1 MSSGIFYFM
10 PEKEQFNHQ
19 DFLKT
24 VSHQPGVY
32 RMYDHKDVVIYV
44 GKAKDLHKRLTSYF
58 RKTVDREK
66 TRVLVTH
73 IANIDVT
80 VTHSETEALVLEH
93 TYIKRYQPRYNVSLR
108 DDKSYP
114 YILIT
119 AHKHPQLTSIRSK
132 NKRKGQYFGPY
143 PSGSAVRESLHLM
156 QKLFPV
162 RQCEDSY
169 YQNRSRPCLQFQLKR
184 CLGPC
189 VEMVNPEEYNQQV
202 ELAALFLKGKNIDV
216 INELVMKME
225 KASQQL
231 DFETAARYRDQIQAL
246 RTIQE
251 QQYVTSDLGEMDV
264 IGFAYKNGIAC
275 VHLLFVRSGKVFGSR
290 SYFPKV
296 PADTDISEVIQA
308 FLLQYYLN
316 KETQQAIP
324 KEVLL
329 TELPE
334 DNDLIESS
342 LSQLAGRKIKLTSPK
357 RGDRHKFL
365 RLALTN
371 AESALTTKLATKST
385 VLNRFKALEKVL
397 KFDGKIQR
405 MECFD
410 ISHTGGE
417 QTVAS
422 CVVFN
427 RDGPNKTDYRHY
439 NISGI
444 TGGDDYAA
452 MAQVL
457 DRRFKKVAEV
467 DKIPDILFIDGG
479 KGQMTQAER
488 VLTQY
493 ADNFVI
499 KRPLIIGIAKGVTR
513 KAGLETLILSG
524 ALDNVPDIEFY
535 LPSDSPALHL
545 VQHIRDESHRFAI
558 TGHRARRNKVKR
570 TSALENIPGVG
581 PKRRQVLLKYMGGLQ
596 QLRGASRDE
605 IAKVPGISI
614 DLAEKIYDSLHQ

>member
-1 MSSGIFYFM
+1 MSVTNPFDA
-10 PEKEQFNHQ
+10 QA
-19 DFLKT
+19 FLKSVT
-24 VSHQPGVY
+24 HQPGVY
-32 RMYDHKDVVIYV
+32 RMYDKNEVVIYV

-58 RKTVDREK
+58 RTTVDREK

-73 IANIDVT
+73 ICHIDT
-80 VTHSETEALVLEH
+80 TITHSETEALVLEH
-93 TYIKRYQPRYNVSLR
+93 TYIKKYQPRYNVSLR

-114 YILIT
+114 YILLT
-119 AHKHPQLTSIRSK
+119 NHAHPQLTSIRNK
-132 NKRKGQYFGPY
+132 KRKGQYFGPY

-189 VEMVNPEEYNQQV
+189 VPMDSPQEYQQQV
-202 ELAALFLKGKNIDV
+202 ELAALFLKGKNADV
-216 INELVMKME
+216 INQLVIRME
-225 KASQQL
+225 QASKTL
-231 DFETAARYRDQIQAL
+231 NFEAAARLRDQVQAL

-251 QQYVTSDLGEMDV
+251 QQYVTSDFGDMDI
-264 IGFAYKNGIAC
+264 IGFAFKHGVAC
-275 VHLLFVRSGKVFGSR
+275 VHLLFVREGKVFGSR

-296 PADTDISEVIQA
+296 PADTDIAEIIQA

-316 KETQQAIP
+316 QEAHQAIP
-324 KEVLL
+324 KEVVLA
-329 TELPE
+329 ELPDDE
-334 DNDLIESS
+334 VIIAES
-342 LSQLAGRKIKLTSPK
+342 LSAIAGRNIKLTAPK
-357 RGDRHKFL
+357 RGDKTKFL
-365 RLALTN
+365 KLAQTN
-371 AESALTTKLATKST
+371 ADAALVSKIALKST
-385 VLNRFKALEKVL
+385 VLNRFKALEREL
-397 KFDGKIQR
+397 KFDHKIAR

-427 RDGPNKTDYRHY
+427 RDGPNKAEYRKF

-457 DRRFKKVAEV
+457 ERRFKQAKDV

-479 KGQMTQAER
+479 KGQMTQAEA
-488 VLTQY
+488 VLKKY
-493 ADNFVI
+493 ADNFTE
-499 KRPLIIGIAKGVTR
+499 KMPKIIGIAKGVTR

-524 ALDNVPDIEFY
+524 AIADNPDTEFY

-558 TGHRARRNKVKR
+558 TGHRARRDKTKK
-570 TSALENIPGVG
+570 TSALESIAGVG
-581 PKRRQVLLKYMGGLQ
+581 PKRRQGLLKHMGGLQ
-596 QLRGASRDE
+596 QLRRASLEE
-605 IAKVPGISI
+605 IAKVPGISL

>member
-1 MSSGIFYFM
+1 MTL
-10 PEKEQFNHQ
+10 KQQFDHQ
-19 DFLKT
+19 AFLKT
-24 VSHQPGVY
+24 VPHQSGVY
-32 RMYDHKDVVIYV
+32 RMYDAKDVVIYV
-44 GKAKDLHKRLTSYF
+44 GKAKDLHKRLSSYF
-58 RKTVDREK
+58 RKNVDREK

-73 IANIDVT
+73 IASIDIT

-114 YILIT
+114 YILLT
-119 AHKHPQLTSIRSK
+119 DHLHPQLTSTRNK
-132 NKRKGQYFGPY
+132 NKRKGRYFGPY

-162 RQCEDSY
+162 RQCDDSY

-189 VEMVNPEEYNQQV
+189 VAMQEPEEYQQQV
-202 ELAALFLKGKNIDV
+202 ELAALFLKGKNSDV
-216 INELVMKME
+216 INQLVIKME
-225 KASQQL
+225 QASQAL
-231 DFETAARYRDQIQAL
+231 AFEEAARYRDQIQAL

-264 IGFAYKNGIAC
+264 IGFAFKNGIAC
-275 VHLLFVRSGKVFGSR
+275 VHLLFVRNGKVFGSR

-296 PADTDISEVIQA
+296 PANTEMAEIIQA

-316 KETQQAIP
+316 KETEQAIP
-324 KEVLL
+324 KEVVLAA
-329 TELPE
+329 LPE
-334 DNDLIESS
+334 DSQLIEDS
-342 LSQLAGRKIKLTSPK
+342 LCQLAGRKVKLTCPQ
-357 RGDRHKFL
+357 RGDRSKFL
-365 RLALTN
+365 KLALTN
-371 AESALTTKLATKST
+371 AEASLTTKLATKST

-397 KFDGKIQR
+397 SFDGKIQR

-427 RDGPNKTDYRHY
+427 REGPNKAEYRHY
-439 NISGI
+439 NITGI

-452 MAQVL
+452 MAQAL
-457 DRRFKKVAEV
+457 ERRFKQAKEV

-479 KGQMTQAER
+479 KGQMTQAEQ
-488 VLTQY
+488 VLEKY
-493 ADNFVI
+493 AGNFVD
-499 KRPLIIGIAKGVTR
+499 KRPHIIGIAKGVTR
-513 KAGLETLILSG
+513 KAGLETLILAGEKAGS
-524 ALDNVPDIEFY
+524 ADTEFY

-570 TSALENIPGVG
+570 TSPLEHIAGVG
-581 PKRRQVLLKYMGGLQ
+581 PKRRQALLKFMGGLQ
-596 QLRGASRDE
+596 QLKRASMEE

>member
-1 MSSGIFYFM
+1 MTITA
-10 PEKEQFNHQ
+10 QFNPQ
-19 DFLKT
+19 EFLKT

-32 RMYDHKDVVIYV
+32 RMYDAKEVVIYV
-44 GKAKDLHKRLTSYF
+44 GKAKDLHKRLSSYF

-66 TRVLVTH
+66 TRVLVSH

-80 VTHSETEALVLEH
+80 ITHSETEALVLEH

-114 YILIT
+114 YIMIT
-119 AHKHPQLTSIRSK
+119 DHLHPQLTSTRNKS
-132 NKRKGQYFGPY
+132 KRKGQYFGPY
-143 PSGSAVRESLHLM
+143 PSAGAVRESLHLM

-189 VEMVNPEEYNQQV
+189 VKMADPQEYQQQV
-202 ELAALFLKGKNIDV
+202 ALAALFLKGKNTTV
-216 INELVMKME
+216 INQLIAKME
-225 KASQQL
+225 AASAVL
-231 DFETAARYRDQIQAL
+231 DFEEAARYRDQIQAL
-246 RTIQE
+246 RAILE
-251 QQYVTSDLGEMDV
+251 QQYVTSELGEMDV
-264 IGFAYKNGIAC
+264 LGLTLKNGIAC
-275 VHLLFVRSGKVFGSR
+275 VHLLFIRGGKVFGSH

-296 PADTDISEVIQA
+296 PADADRDEILQA
-308 FLLQYYLN
+308 FLLQYYLSQV
-316 KETQQAIP
+316 TVQALP
-324 KEVLL
+324 KEVVLAD
-329 TELPE
+329 LPQ
-334 DNDLIESS
+334 DSQLISDS
-342 LSQLAGRKIKLTSPK
+342 LAQLAGRKVLLSCPK
-357 RGDRHKFL
+357 RGDRVKFL
-365 RLALTN
+365 RLAITN
-371 AESALTTKLATKST
+371 AETALTAKLATKST
-385 VLNRFKALEKVL
+385 VLNRFKALEQVL
-397 KFDGKIQR
+397 TFSGKIQR

-427 RDGPNKTDYRHY
+427 RDGPHKADYRLY

-457 DRRFKKVAEV
+457 DRRFKQVIET

-479 KGQMTQAER
+479 KGQMAQAEQM
-488 VLTQY
+488 LAKY
-493 ADNFVI
+493 AANFVI
-499 KRPLIIGIAKGVTR
+499 KQPLIIGIAKGVTR

-524 ALDNVPDIEFY
+524 AASQTADTEFY
-535 LPSDSPALHL
+535 LASDSPALHL

-558 TGHRARRNKVKR
+558 SGHRSQRNKVKR
-570 TSALENIPGVG
+570 TSSLENIPGVG
-581 PKRRQVLLKYMGGLQ
+581 PKRRQGLLKFMGGLQ
-596 QLRGASRDE
+596 QLRRASMEE

-614 DLAEKIYDSLHQ
+614 DLAEKIYESLHQ

>member
-73 IANIDVT
+73 ITNIDVT

-189 VEMVNPEEYNQQV
+189 VKMDNPDEYNQQV

-225 KASQQL
+225 NASQQL
-231 DFETAARYRDQIQAL
+231 DFEAAARYRDQIQAL

-334 DNDLIESS
+334 DNELIESS

-371 AESALTTKLATKST
+371 AETALTTKLATKST

-493 ADNFVI
+493 ADNFVV

-570 TSALENIPGVG
+570 TSALETIPGIG

-596 QLRGASRDE
+596 QLRSASREE

-614 DLAEKIYDSLHQ
+614 DLAEKIYD

>member
-1 MSSGIFYFM
+1 MTITA
-10 PEKEQFNHQ
+10 QFNPQ
-19 DFLKT
+19 EFLKT

-32 RMYDHKDVVIYV
+32 RMYDAKEVVIYV

-66 TRVLVTH
+66 TRVLVSH
-73 IANIDVT
+73 IAHIDVT
-80 VTHSETEALVLEH
+80 ITHSETEALVLEH

-114 YILIT
+114 YIVIT
-119 AHKHPQLTSIRSK
+119 DHPHPQLTSTRNK

-143 PSGSAVRESLHLM
+143 PSAGAVRESLHLM

-189 VEMVNPEEYNQQV
+189 VKMADPQEYQQQV
-202 ELAALFLKGKNIDV
+202 ALAALFLRGKNTAV
-216 INELVMKME
+216 INQLVAKME
-225 KASQQL
+225 AASAAL
-231 DFETAARYRDQIQAL
+231 AFEDAARYRDQIQAL
-246 RTIQE
+246 RAILE

-264 IGFAYKNGIAC
+264 LGLAFKNGIAC
-275 VHLLFVRSGKVFGSR
+275 VHLLFIRDGKVFGSR

-296 PADTDISEVIQA
+296 PADTERDEILQA
-308 FLLQYYLN
+308 FILQYYLG
-316 KETQQAIP
+316 KETEQALP
-324 KEVLL
+324 KEVVLVD
-329 TELPE
+329 LPQ
-334 DNDLIESS
+334 DSQLISDS
-342 LSQLAGRKIKLTSPK
+342 LAQLAGRKVQLSCPK
-357 RGDRHKFL
+357 RGDRVKFL
-365 RLALTN
+365 RLAITN
-371 AESALTTKLATKST
+371 AETALTAKLATKST
-385 VLNRFKALEKVL
+385 VLNRFKALEQVL
-397 KFDGKIQR
+397 SFNGKIQR

-427 RDGPNKTDYRHY
+427 RDGPNKTDYRLY
-439 NISGI
+439 NIAGI

-457 DRRFKKVAEV
+457 ERRFKQVIET

-479 KGQMTQAER
+479 KGQMVQAEQ
-488 VLTQY
+488 VLAKY
-493 ADNFVI
+493 AANFI
-499 KRPLIIGIAKGVTR
+499 TKQPKIIGIAKGVTR

-524 ALDNVPDIEFY
+524 ALSQTADTEFY

-570 TSALENIPGVG
+570 TSPLENIPGVG
-581 PKRRQVLLKYMGGLQ
+581 PKRRQDLLKFMGGLQ
-596 QLRGASRDE
+596 QLRRASMEE

-614 DLAEKIYDSLHQ
+614 DLAEKIYESLHQ